1 MIKKRLMKLTATAL
15 ALTLAL
21 TACSSGSSGTASTA
35 AAQPSSA
42 AQETQTNST
51 ESTPTDLPT
60 LRVAHH
66 AIYHQPS
73 DLLHPEK
80 QIRRESRI

>member
-35 AAQPSSA
+35 AAQTSNG
-42 AQETQTNST
+42 AQET
-51 ESTPTDLPT
+51 
-60 LRVAHH
+60 
-66 AIYHQPS
+66 PS
-73 DLLHPEK
+73 DLPVITPSVHPTLPVSTIAFFTPLPSFYLH
-80 QIRRESRI
+80 